1 MQEAPNAG
9 AAVAAEPP
17 YPELTWTGV
26 LVGYAIGALITI
38 SIGYASLILGFSIE
52 GSELAAILGWGV
64 LRGLLRRNS
73 IVENNINQTVAS
85 AVNGASA
92 GMMFSVPA
100 LFILEPDYPGVTNFD
115 PWLMILACATGGVL
129 GIAFV
134 IPLRKQMIDY
144 SRLAYPGGIAVAAVL
159 RSPGAGIQKAKLL
172 LGGALVAALFHALVT
187 LVLHVPGEKLAVGGA
202 IGLPAFL
209 NVNFYLSLLTIGV
222 GFLSGRGGIVFGIG
236 GFVCYWV
243 LAPALAA
250 FGGDAAQAIVA
261 AGPSALRLEL
271 FRPAGIGIL
280 IGAAF
285 GGVASAL
292 PLIASALSSLKAS
305 SSGGEGKPDVDE
317 LSLRTLLSAIGA
329 ASLVLIG
336 ITYFASEEV
345 ALWRAALMTVAGVV
359 WIWVAGVIVSEC
371 VGRTNWS
378 PLSGMTLIAV
388 TVLVFASTGM
398 SSTATILVSIT
409 LGAAVCVAIA
419 QAGDMMLDL
428 KSGYLT
434 GAQPR
439 RQQLAQLLAT
449 WLGPVLVMGLIY
461 VLHEAYGLGSE
472 RLPAPQGQALAS
484 MVGGIVG
491 GDVPLFRYVG
501 GAVLGLVLAVSGLG
515 GIGVHIGLGFY
526 MPFYIVLT
534 YTIGVALRVGLEKR
548 KGPEWCEETG
558 IPVAAGLIV
567 GEALVGVGIA
577 MAAVLGGMG

>member
-1 MQEAPNAG
+1 MDVR
-9 AAVAAEPP
+9 AARP

-26 LVGYAIGALITI
+26 LVGYALGSLITI

-100 LFILEPDYPGVTNFD
+100 LFILESDYPGVTGFD
-115 PWLMILACATGGVL
+115 PWLMILGCATGGVL

-159 RSPGAGIQKAKLL
+159 RSPGAGIQKARLL
-172 LGGALVAALFHALVT
+172 LGGASISALFHALVT
-187 LVLHVPGEKLAVGGA
+187 LVLHVPGEKLEVGA
-202 IGLPAFL
+202 ALGLPAFL
-209 NVNFYLSLLTIGV
+209 NVSFYLSLLTVGV
-222 GFLSGRGGIVFGIG
+222 GFLSGKGGIVFGIG
-236 GFVCYWV
+236 GFVCYWA

-250 FGGDAAQAIVA
+250 FGGDAVQAIVA
-261 AGPSALRLEL
+261 EGPGPLREVL

-292 PLIASALSSLKAS
+292 PLIASALSSLKES
-305 SSGGEGKPDVDE
+305 SRAGEGKPDVDE
-317 LSLRTLLSAIGA
+317 LSLRTLLGTIGA
-329 ASLVLIG
+329 ASIVLVL
-336 ITYFASEEV
+336 ITYFASPEV
-345 ALWRAALMTVAGVV
+345 ELWRAAVMTVAGVI
-359 WIWVAGVIVSEC
+359 WIWIAGVIVSEC

-434 GAQPR
+434 GALPR
-439 RQQLAQLLAT
+439 RQQVAQLLAT
-449 WLGPVLVMGLIY
+449 WLGPVLVMGLIF
-461 VLHEAYGLGSE
+461 VLHRAYGLGSE

-501 GAVLGLVLAVSGLG
+501 GAVIGLVLAFSGLG

-526 MPFYIVLT
+526 MPFFIVLT
-534 YTIGVALRVGLEKR
+534 YTIGVALRVVLER
-548 KGPEWCEETG
+548 RRGVEWCEETG

-577 MAAVLGGMG
+577 FYAVFGGAG

>member
-1 MQEAPNAG
+1 
-9 AAVAAEPP
+9 
-17 YPELTWTGV
+17 
-26 LVGYAIGALITI
+26 
-38 SIGYASLILGFSIE
+38 
-52 GSELAAILGWGV
+52 
-64 LRGLLRRNS
+64 
-73 IVENNINQTVAS
+73 
-85 AVNGASA
+85 
-92 GMMFSVPA
+92 
-100 LFILEPDYPGVTNFD
+100 
-115 PWLMILACATGGVL
+115 
-129 GIAFV
+129 
-134 IPLRKQMIDY
+134 
-144 SRLAYPGGIAVAAVL
+144 
-159 RSPGAGIQKAKLL
+159 
-172 LGGALVAALFHALVT
+172 
-187 LVLHVPGEKLAVGGA
+187 
-202 IGLPAFL
+202 
-209 NVNFYLSLLTIGV
+209 
-222 GFLSGRGGIVFGIG
+222 
-236 GFVCYWV
+236 
-243 LAPALAA
+243 
-250 FGGDAAQAIVA
+250 
-261 AGPSALRLEL
+261 
-271 FRPAGIGIL
+271 
-280 IGAAF
+280 
-285 GGVASAL
+285 
-292 PLIASALSSLKAS
+292 
-305 SSGGEGKPDVDE
+305 
-317 LSLRTLLSAIGA
+317 
-329 ASLVLIG
+329 
-336 ITYFASEEV
+336 
-345 ALWRAALMTVAGVV
+345 
-359 WIWVAGVIVSEC
+359 
-371 VGRTNWS
+371 
-378 PLSGMTLIAV
+378 MTLIAV

-501 GAVLGLVLAVSGLG
+501 GAILGLVLAVSGLG

>member
-1 MQEAPNAG
+1 MAAPAD
-9 AAVAAEPP
+9 AASAERP

-26 LVGYAIGALITI
+26 LVGYAIGSVITI

-52 GSELAAILGWGV
+52 GSELAAILGWGI

-100 LFILEPDYPGVTNFD
+100 LFILESDYPGVTSFE

-144 SRLAYPGGIAVAAVL
+144 NRLAYPGGIAVAAVL

-172 LGGALVAALFHALVT
+172 LGGAALSAAFHVLVT
-187 LVLHVPGEKLAVGGA
+187 LGLEVPGEKLAVGDA
-202 IGLPAFL
+202 LGLPAFL
-209 NVNFYLSLLTIGV
+209 NVSFYLSLLTIGV

-236 GFVCYWV
+236 GFVCYWA
-243 LAPALAA
+243 LSPALAL
-250 FGGDAAQAIVA
+250 FGGDAVQSIVA
-261 AGPSALRLEL
+261 QGPGPLREIL

-285 GGVASAL
+285 GGVAGAL
-292 PLIASALSSLKAS
+292 PLIGSALSSLRESSKA
-305 SSGGEGKPDVDE
+305 GDGKPDVDE
-317 LSLRTLLSAIGA
+317 LSLQTLMVTVGGA
-329 ASLVLIG
+329 AGMLAG
-336 ITYFASEEV
+336 ITYVASPEV
-345 ALWRAALMTVAGVV
+345 ALWRAIIMTIAGIL

-398 SSTATILVSIT
+398 SSTATIVVSIT

-449 WLGPVLVMGLIY
+449 WLGPVLVMGLIF
-461 VLHEAYGLGSE
+461 VLHRAYGLGSE

-491 GDVPLFRYVG
+491 GDVPLFRYLG
-501 GAVLGLVLAVSGLG
+501 GGIVGLVLAFSGLG

-534 YTIGVALRVGLEKR
+534 YTIGVALRVALER
-548 KGPEWCEETG
+548 RRGAAWCEETG

-577 MAAVLGGMG
+577 LAAVIGGMGS

>member
-1 MQEAPNAG
+1 MREASTAGG
-9 AAVAAEPP
+9 AAAAEPP

-26 LVGYAIGALITI
+26 LVGYAIGAVITV

-100 LFILEPDYPGVTNFD
+100 LFILEPDYPGVTSFD

-172 LGGALVAALFHALVT
+172 LGGALVAALFHVLVT
-187 LVLHVPGEKLAVGGA
+187 IVLHVPGEKLALGDA
-202 IGLPAFL
+202 LGLPAFL
-209 NVNFYLSLLTIGV
+209 NVNFYLSMLTIGV

-250 FGGDAAQAIVA
+250 FGGDAVQSIVA
-261 AGPSALRLEL
+261 EGPGALRLGL

-292 PLIASALSSLKAS
+292 PLIVSALSSLKAS
-305 SSGGEGKPDVDE
+305 SVGGDGKPDVDE
-317 LSLRTLLSAIGA
+317 LSLRTLLAAIGT

-336 ITYFASEEV
+336 VTYFASEEV
-345 ALWRAALMTVAGVV
+345 ALWRAALMTLAGVV
-359 WIWVAGVIVSEC
+359 WIWIAGVIVSEC

-439 RQQLAQLLAT
+439 RQQLAQLFAT

-534 YTIGVALRVGLEKR
+534 YTLGVALRVWMEKR
-548 KGPEWCEETG
+548 RGPEWCEDTG
-558 IPVAAGLIV
+558 IPIAAGLIV